1 MKSKKLILSFIAIVT
16 ILLFVNIL
24 ITHAQTWIN
33 LPPYN
38 TLWPLWSSVLSPLN
52 ALGIPTPLVSS
63 LKPDTILPV
72 QPCLTWD
79 PNLNYPWLL
88 YNTPLGMTHYD
99 PLFGIDLWPPAYLL
113 DPFGIPL
120 PINLS
125 LIKGWSLL
133 KPTSTS
139 WLSATLP
146 VANNAYYSS
155 YPQFAPLLTT
165 SLIAGLIL
173 VP

>member
-1 MKSKKLILSFIAIVT
+1 MLKKRKIYIYFIIFIISLIFIHTVQS
-16 ILLFVNIL
+16 
-24 ITHAQTWIN
+24 QTWVSI
-33 LPPYN
+33 PPYN

-52 ALGIPTPLVSS
+52 ALGIPTPLVTS
-63 LKPDTILPV
+63 LTPNTILPV
-72 QPCLTWD
+72 QPGLTWD
-79 PNLNYPWLL
+79 PNLDYPWLL
-88 YNTPLGMTHYD
+88 YNTPLGMTYYD

-113 DPFGIPL
+113 DPFGAPL
-120 PINLS
+120 LIDLS

-139 WLSATLP
+139 WLAATLP

-165 SLIAGLIL
+165 GLIGGLIL